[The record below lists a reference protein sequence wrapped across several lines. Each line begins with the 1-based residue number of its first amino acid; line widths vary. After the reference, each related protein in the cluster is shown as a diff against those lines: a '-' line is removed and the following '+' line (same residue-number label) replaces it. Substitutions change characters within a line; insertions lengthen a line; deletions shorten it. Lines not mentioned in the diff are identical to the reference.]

1 MRKKILFILNSLAMG
16 GAEKQT
22 IALVNSLDKNIFETG
37 LVYLDNENS
46 LLPQVDASQLTV
58 LECLYRK
65 HRLDLR
71 VVKKLRQLIHA
82 HRYDAVVCVDSYPMI
97 YAFICRLTGR
107 RRPAIV
113 QVLHFTTHRPDAWI
127 RIKNIYLYRHLM
139 NRCKKT
145 IFVCKSQMEY
155 WVEKFSI
162 QPAVSTYIYNGIDT
176 AYFSDTFSAEEKLRL
191 RQSLGFH
198 ANDFVVG
205 ICAALRPEKKHTDF
219 IDAIKLAQTQNPD
232 IKGLVV
238 GDGPL
243 KKDIQRHI
251 HANRVGG
258 SVKMAGFQHDVRPY
272 IAVCDCMALTSH
284 EVETFSM
291 AALEAMAM
299 ARPMVMTDLG
309 GAREQVEH
317 GVSGFIYAKGDVT
330 TLAGHL
336 YNMAKNQSHGV
347 MGANAR
353 TRVCNNFTLGKMVE
367 AYTGLLKEIK

>member
-22 IALVNSLDKNIFETG
+22 IALVNSLDKNIFEPG

-71 VVKKLRQLIHA
+71 VVKKLHRLVHA
-82 HRYDAVVCVDSYPMI
+82 QRYDAVVCVDSYPML

-107 RRPAIV
+107 HRPAIV
-113 QVLHFTTHRPDAWI
+113 QVLHSTIPRPDEWT
-127 RIKNIYLYRHLM
+127 RIKNICLYRHLM

-145 IFVCKSQMEY
+145 IFVCKSQMNY
-155 WVEKFSI
+155 WIKNFSI
-162 QPAVSTYIYNGIDT
+162 QPAVSTCIYNGIDT
-176 AYFSDTFSAEEKLRL
+176 AYFSDTFSAEEKMRL
-191 RQSLGFH
+191 RKSLGFH

-219 IDAIKLAQTQNPD
+219 IDAIKLARRRNPT

-243 KKDIQRHI
+243 KNDIQRHI
-251 HANRVGG
+251 HANGMDG
-258 SVKMAGFQHDVRPY
+258 SVRMAGLQRDVRPY

-317 GVSGFIYAKGDVT
+317 GVSGFVYEKGDIT

-336 YNMAKNQSHGV
+336 YNMAENKSHGA

-353 TRVCNNFTLGKMVE
+353 TRVCNNFTLEKMVE

>member
-37 LVYLDNENS
+37 LVYLDNESS

-58 LECLYRK
+58 LKCLYRK

-71 VVKKLRQLIHA
+71 VVKNLRQLIHA
-82 HRYDAVVCVDSYPMI
+82 HRYDAVVCVDSYPML

-107 RRPAIV
+107 HRPAIV
-113 QVLHFTTHRPDAWI
+113 QVLHSTIPRPDEWT

-139 NRCKKT
+139 NRCQKM
-145 IFVCKSQMEY
+145 IFVCKRQMHY
-155 WVEKFSI
+155 WIEKFSI

-198 ANDFVVG
+198 ANDFIAG

-219 IDAIKLAQTQNPD
+219 IDAIKLARTRNPD
-232 IKGLVV
+232 VKGLVI

-243 KKDIQRHI
+243 KNDIQRYI
-251 HANRVGG
+251 RTNGMDT
-258 SVKMAGFQHDVRPY
+258 SVKMAGLQRDVRPY
-272 IAVCDCMALTSH
+272 IAVCDCMTLTSH

-317 GVSGFIYAKGDVT
+317 GVSGFVYEKGDIT
-330 TLAGHL
+330 TLAGL
-336 YNMAKNQSHGV
+336 LCDLAENQSHGT

-353 TRVCNNFTLGKMVE
+353 ARVCGNFTLEQMVE
-367 AYTGLLKEIK
+367 AYTGLLKEIA